1 MSLSLG
7 KSTERKRC
15 PGWAAA
21 LLAPLTK
28 HRYGVLALEIPT
40 DQQRPLT
47 DWATGKTQT
56 VPSFFSKP
64 LGDAADKEGC
74 DCAYVSLPASE
85 DDLKPCSDRVLVAEA
100 AVGARPEP
108 HGSVEPGVLP
118 V

>member
-1 MSLSLG
+1 
-7 KSTERKRC
+7 
-15 PGWAAA
+15 
-21 LLAPLTK
+21 
-28 HRYGVLALEIPT
+28 T

-118 V
+118 VELHPHEAVEVPVIAHRHLRGARRGGQRIGEPKRP